1 MIKAF
6 GSKGKEVSRS
16 KYEVDGIPPLSE
28 AIPLGLQHIFAM
40 FASNIAVPMIVAGIA
55 GIQGA
60 DLTIMV
66 QCAMFIAG
74 IATLNQCYPIG
85 RVGGKLPVVMGT
97 SFGFLPTN
105 IAIAK
110 GYGISG
116 LLGATFVGG
125 LFGTVLGFFLKPLRR
140 FFPSLVTGTVVL
152 TIGLSLLPTGITSM
166 AGGNGSPTFGSPKNW
181 IVGLIVLFV
190 VLGLNQFTK
199 GFTKTSSILLGIIV
213 GYIIAIPLGM
223 VNLAPVKAA
232 SWFSLPKPF
241 HFPMEFKWGAIAP
254 MMVMFIVTTVETVG
268 DVSAITMGGAGREA
282 TDKELSGSIINN
294 GLSSS
299 FAAIFNGLPT
309 TSFSQNVGMI
319 AFTKI
324 MSRFVVA
331 VGAIFL
337 IVAGLIPK
345 LGALVSTIPPS
356 VIGGA
361 SLVIFSQITL
371 TGINMLTS
379 TPLTDRDKV
388 IIGLSLAFGIGLT
401 QVPAAMEHFPEF
413 VKLIFGGSG
422 IVIAC
427 LVAMILNIAIPQQ
440 EEAIEN
446 VKEGIA
452 KEA

>member
-40 FASNIAVPMIVAGIA
+40 FASNIAVPMIIAGLV

-66 QCAMFIAG
+66 QSAMIIAG
-74 IATLNQCYPIG
+74 IATLNQCYPIWRCG
-85 RVGGKLPVVMGT
+85 ARLPVVMGT

-232 SWFSLPKPF
+232 GWFSIPRPF

-254 MMVMFIVTTVETVG
+254 MLIMFIVTTVETVG

-282 TDKELSGSIINN
+282 TDRELSGSIINN

-324 MSRFVVA
+324 VSRYVVA
-331 VGAIFL
+331 VGSLFL
-337 IVAGLIPK
+337 IAAGLVPK
-345 LGALVSTIPPS
+345 LGAIVSTIPPS